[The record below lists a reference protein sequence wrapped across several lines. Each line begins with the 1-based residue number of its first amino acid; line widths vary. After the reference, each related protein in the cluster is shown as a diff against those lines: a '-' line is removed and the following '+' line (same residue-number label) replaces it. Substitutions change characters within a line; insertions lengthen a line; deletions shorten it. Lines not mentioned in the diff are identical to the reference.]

1 MTISGAL
8 NITSRLCES
17 LQLTLPSD
25 SDLIT
30 DKFIDL
36 DSQSVLEGLVWSG
49 TRQSGLTFQFS
60 KPAQC
65 TSFESFEIPLEPN
78 LSLIKV
84 RNALRNQ

>member
-1 MTISGAL
+1 MTINGAL
-8 NITSRLCES
+8 NITSKLCES

-36 DSQSVLEGLVWSG
+36 DSQSVLEGMVWSG

-65 TSFESFEIPLEPN
+65 TSFEIPLEPN

-84 RNALRNQ
+84 RNALKNQ

>member
-1 MTISGAL
+1 MTINGAL
-8 NITSRLCES
+8 NITSKLCES

-36 DSQSVLEGLVWSG
+36 DSQSVLEGMVWSG

-60 KPAQC
+60 KLAQY
-65 TSFESFEIPLEPN
+65 TSFEIPLEPN

-84 RNALRNQ
+84 KNALRNQ